1 MAKAKKSRK
10 QKTQP
15 IQTISEDLSLLEKL
29 EQPRAILGFFILLF
43 VLLAILYKPLVFEGK
58 DPSGSDIVT
67 GIGKTHQMKMW
78 QQKTGHYPLWNPAMF
93 CGMPAY
99 FRFGAKVWSFDTLL
113 NKLDFLGDWRLWYFL
128 AGALGMFFLI
138 KFLGLSAAAGMLAA
152 LAFVFMPHFQAL
164 IIVGHFSKFRAL
176 MWMPYVLLTALLL
189 IRRRDILSAL
199 LFALVLALQFRT
211 QHYQIM
217 FYTLI
222 AILFMGIPPLYRM
235 LKEKQFAATGKLL
248 GLTFAAGMFTLLI
261 VSQNLLS
268 IKEYTPYSTRGGH
281 AISIRDTGET
291 HQEKKGVGF
300 DYATNWSYSVSEWWN
315 LIVPK
320 FHGGTSNEVYTGGAV
335 PVWKNR
341 QLPTYWGSMPFTQ
354 SYEYL
359 GILLVFLALIAV
371 IFQWSRWEVK
381 SLTFLTAFALLL
393 SLGKHFSLLYKPLF
407 IYLPYFDKF
416 RVPMMVLTL
425 VMFTTALLAAYGLSF
440 LLKMDFG
447 KKELMQKFYIF
458 CGIFAAFLLIPL
470 LFGGSFSLTHAG
482 EIRRYGQDTVANLKK
497 VRLDLL
503 RTSSLVSLLFLLAG
517 ISSVFAVAKGWLRRA
532 YLPFVIL
539 AMLCIDL
546 FVLDSHYV
554 KGKFTDTK
562 IAEQR
567 HYGQTA
573 IDNVLQK
580 DHSLFRVLPLD
591 NVTQDTRWSYAY
603 QSVGGYS
610 PAKMQTFQE
619 IVDNCLIIRDAG
631 SARINWNVVNML
643 NAKYIISNQKLP
655 FPNLQLVASNP
666 QPKQY
671 AFQNSG
677 VLPRAFF
684 VDSYRVIKDGVE
696 RLKFLNSP
704 EFDPARIAV
713 LEEEPDKQITQPD
726 SFRINVKYQPEH
738 VSLNVYTD
746 KTALLVLSEMYYPP
760 GWTATLDDN
769 QDLHIFKTNHLLRSV
784 VVPQGDHAI
793 EFNFHPKSY
802 YAGLRIS
809 LVSLLVTYL
818 LILIFGY
825 IRYSAWLIHL
835 FEKRGSRGK

>member
-15 IQTISEDLSLLEKL
+15 VQTISEDMLFLDKL
-29 EQPRAILGFFILLF
+29 EQPRAILGFFVLLF
-43 VLLAILYKPLVFEGK
+43 VLLSILYKPLVYEGK

-67 GIGKTHQMKMW
+67 GIGKTHQMKIW
-78 QQKTGHYPLWNPAMF
+78 QEKTGHYPLWNPAMF

-99 FRFGAKVWSFDTLL
+99 FRFGPKVWSFDTLL
-113 NKLDFLGDWRLWYFL
+113 NKLDFLVDWRLWYFL
-128 AGALGMFFLI
+128 AGALGMFLLI

-152 LAFVFMPHFQAL
+152 LAFIFMPHFQAL

-199 LFALVLALQFRT
+199 LFALALALQFRT

-217 FYTLI
+217 FYTLV
-222 AILFMGIPPLYRM
+222 AILFMGIPPLYHM
-235 LKEKQFAATGKLL
+235 LKEKRFAATGKLV
-248 GLTFAAGMFTLLI
+248 GLTLAAGVLTLLI

-281 AISIRDTGET
+281 AISIRETGET
-291 HQEKKGVGF
+291 QQEKKGVGF

-320 FHGGTSNEVYTGGAV
+320 FHGGTSNEVYTGDAV
-335 PVWKNR
+335 PGWKNR

-359 GILLVFLALIAV
+359 GVLLVFLALVAV
-371 IFQWSRWEVK
+371 LFQWSRWEVK

-447 KKELMQKFYIF
+447 KKELMKKFYIF

-503 RTSSLVSLLFLLAG
+503 RTSSLVSLLFLAAG
-517 ISSVFAVAKGWLRRA
+517 IGSVFAVAKGWLRRGW
-532 YLPFVIL
+532 LPLIIL
-539 AMLCIDL
+539 VLLGIDL

-562 IAEQR
+562 SAEMR
-567 HYGQTA
+567 YYGQTP
-573 IDNVLQK
+573 IDKALQD

-619 IVDNCLIIRDAG
+619 MVDNCLIIRGAG
-631 SARINWNVVNML
+631 SPRINWNVINML
-643 NAKYIISNQKLP
+643 NARYIISSQQLP

-666 QPKQY
+666 QQKQY
-671 AFQNSG
+671 AFQNTG

-684 VDSYRVIKDGVE
+684 VGSYRVIKDGVA

-704 EFDPARIAV
+704 QFDPSRLAV
-713 LEEEPDKQITQPD
+713 LEEEPNTQIAPPD
-726 SFRINVKYQPEH
+726 SFRVQVEHQPEQ

-746 KTALLVLSEMYYPP
+746 RTALLVLSEMYYPP
-760 GWTATLDDN
+760 GWTATLDGK
-769 QDLHIFKTNHLLRSV
+769 QKLKIFKTNHLLRSV
-784 VVPQGDHAI
+784 IVPQGKHTVK
-793 EFNFHPKSY
+793 FNFHPKSY

-818 LILIFGY
+818 LILFFGFRQY
-825 IRYSAWLIHL
+825 GNQFVHWL
-835 FEKRGSRGK
+835 KKQVSRGK